1 MSSATLQSSV
11 LVLNH
16 HFTAVHVTTA
26 RRAFSLLWKNTAEV
40 VRWND
45 SACATYDFHSWKELS
60 QIREVF
66 DMSDEWVR
74 TVSFEI
80 AVPRI
85 IRLLFYDK
93 FPKQEIKFNR
103 RNIYARD
110 RGRCQYCGKRF
121 PTSELTLDHV
131 TPRSRGGISVWHNI
145 VCACIACNN
154 RKAGRTPREAGM
166 ALVHKPVKPRSNP
179 VIQLKLR
186 SDKYR
191 SWRQFLG
198 DAYWNVELQE

>member
-1 MSSATLQSSV
+1 MWK
-11 LVLNH
+11 
-16 HFTAVHVTTA
+16 
-26 RRAFSLLWKNTAEV
+26 RAAEV
-40 VRWND
+40 VRWDD
-45 SACATYDFHSWKELS
+45 STCATYDFYSWKELS

-66 DMSDEWVR
+66 DISDEWVR

-80 AVPRI
+80 VVPRI

-93 FPKQEIKFNR
+93 FPSQEVKFNR

-110 RGRCQYCGKRF
+110 RGLCQYCGKRF
-121 PTSELTLDHV
+121 STSELTLDHV
-131 TPRSRGGISVWHNI
+131 TPRSRGGVSVWENI

-166 ALVHKPVKPRSNP
+166 ALVRKPIKPRRNP

-186 SDKYR
+186 SNKYR